1 MLIKKHKIKLL
12 ENKIKCLGIKK
23 EDIKEKFIK
32 ASGKGGQ
39 KVNKSS
45 SAVFLKHIPTS
56 ICVKVGSSRYQ
67 HLNRFLALRS
77 LVEKIQEKKGIKSEK
92 IKKIKKLKKQKR
104 KRKKRAKY

>member
-1 MLIKKHKIKLL
+1 MIIKKIKIKLL
-12 ENKIKCLGIKK
+12 ENKIKRLGIRK

-39 KVNKSS
+39 KINKSS

-67 HLNRFLALRS
+67 HLNRFLALRA

-92 IKKIKKLKKQKR
+92 TKKIERFKKQK
-104 KRKKRAKY
+104 KKRQKRARH